1 MPSLSNL
8 AVVWSDDKLSSL
20 LLQIAFCTYY
30 VMDDGETALGAGARA
45 KPEYRGFGVID
56 QVKQAS
62 LRAAKT
68 NFPQLKIRLGV
79 AADSAYYDQ
88 YTKPNPKGVKIIYK
102 RVSIPLTSLVME
114 VVRFS
119 HQMGKRSK

>member
-1 MPSLSNL
+1 MMNSKRKMKKVQLSF
-8 AVVWSDDKLSSL
+8 L
-20 LLQIAFCTYY
+20 LLQIAFYNFH
-30 VMDDGETALGAGARA
+30 VMDNGETAVGAGARA

-62 LRAAKT
+62 LRAART
-68 NFPQLKIRLGV
+68 NFPKLNTEVGV
-79 AADSAYYDQ
+79 AADSVFYDQ
-88 YTKPNPKGVKIIYK
+88 YTKLNPKGVKIIYK
-102 RVSIPLTSLVME
+102 HVSIHLTSLVMK